1 MGKVFFPSVGF
12 GRRFFGN
19 CAHCCI
25 NCHFVWAFYKGYLE
39 CDDSAVSLLFHDY
52 AEMERK

>member
-12 GRRFFGN
+12 GRRFVGN

-25 NCHFVWAFYKGYLE
+25 TCHFVWDFYQGDLE
-39 CDDSAVSLLFHDY
+39 CDNSAVSLHFHDY
-52 AEMERK
+52 PQVERK

>member
-39 CDDSAVSLLFHDY
+39 CDDSAVSLLFHYY
-52 AEMERK
+52 AQMERK